1 MAKRMTMEVYGSTN
15 EEKAYIASFLE
26 ANKPDGY
33 ELVKGSILTI
43 YAANCYVPEFEDVLK
58 KMSKDMKDKALGY
71 VLTADDYGYDRYE
84 VSANG
89 VYYIGG
95 FEVVGLDPDGCG
107 PIKEYVAYDAKEK
120 VA

>member
-33 ELVKGSILTI
+33 ELLGGSTLTI
-43 YAANCYVPEFEDVLK
+43 YAANAYMPEFQDVLK
-58 KMSKDMKDKALGY
+58 KMHKDMRDKAL
-71 VLTADDYGYDRYE
+71 DYILIAEDIGYDRYE
-84 VSANG
+84 VSKEG
-89 VYYIGG
+89 LYLVGG
-95 FEVVGLDPDGCG
+95 YPVVGLDPDGCG
-107 PIKEYVAYDAKEK
+107 PIKEYVAYDVKEK